1 VVPAGYAAN
10 NRRPVGVMFVSR
22 PWTDARLL
30 ALAYAFEQAHPVRR
44 PPESVN
50 PAVFRRLSH

>member
-1 VVPAGYAAN
+1 
-10 NRRPVGVMFVSR
+10 MLVSR

-44 PPESVN
+44 PPRVIN
-50 PAVFRRLSH
+50 PAVFRQWHRPKKR